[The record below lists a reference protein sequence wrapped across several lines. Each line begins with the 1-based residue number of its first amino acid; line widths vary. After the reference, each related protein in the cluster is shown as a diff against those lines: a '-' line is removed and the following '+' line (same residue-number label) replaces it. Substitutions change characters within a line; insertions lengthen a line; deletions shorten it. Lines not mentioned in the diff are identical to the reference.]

1 MAGTNFK
8 VKNGLEIQSG
18 TVIAGGG
25 AGTSG
30 QVLSS
35 TGTGVQWVNA
45 ATGTGDVVGPASA
58 TDNAVVRF
66 DGTTGKL
73 IQNSTVTLSD
83 TGILT
88 VPELS
93 TTSITSTGN
102 NPIVIAPDGTGDVH
116 LNADSVR
123 IGDNNADATIATRGT
138 GDLLL
143 TTNEGSAVEG
153 VIRIYDG
160 ANGNITLTP
169 NGTGQ
174 VQVGSDQVVTLTA
187 SQTLTNKTLSSNSV
201 WNGNVI
207 GSAYGGAGTVNGI
220 LKANGSGTVSAA
232 SAGTDYVTSVSVTSP
247 VSNTGTTANPTIA
260 LASGYGDTQ
269 NPYGS
274 KTANY
279 FLAAPDGS
287 AGSPTFR
294 AIVAADIPTLNQNTT
309 GNAATASALQTARN
323 INGVSFNGTADITV
337 TAAAN
342 TLTGT
347 TLASGVTASSLT
359 SVGTLTGLTV
369 TRTTSGDTG
378 TFTNTSTTNQS
389 ANVNAVSDNSTAISL
404 RVFGSAAGSYGMLA
418 ANSTALYTTAT
429 SLNLCADNASGVI
442 KFSTGSSVP
451 ERMRLDAS
459 GNLGLGTSS
468 PISKLHVY
476 TAATNKL
483 TLDSPTANDNR
494 LDFAKVGTVKWSMYS
509 PANSNDLRMYDHQT
523 VGDVVTFQ
531 SGGNVGLGTASPYNK
546 VEIEGASARLGLNNG
561 GGASR
566 KALLIEPLGYG
577 GNAYARL
584 ESYDYGTST
593 GGVLALNVTGGNV
606 GIGLTT
612 PSQKLEVAN
621 GYALFG
627 GLRINGADASV
638 NQIWQSNSG
647 TNLGIMANGGAILF
661 GQTSSEKMRL
671 DASGNL
677 GIGGTASS
685 GTRLY
690 VVGSNTTSNTSIPI
704 YANQVYGNTGVSSAA
719 LRLNLNDGAGGC
731 YLYGYSGGA
740 GFMHN
745 AEYLAGTGWT
755 ARSTFASIME
765 TTSSG
770 FSFYLNSSLTAG
782 NTFTPSERMRIDSS
796 GNVGIGRT
804 PSYTLDL
811 AGDAR
816 FKRNSGSGW
825 VFQTPSSDM
834 RIVGETSGA
843 HLCFIPSSANVGI
856 DTTSPSE
863 KLNVIGK
870 IKASDVLLGNNG
882 TKGYGAI
889 TTTTSTSTPTGG
901 SSGDHYY
908 IY

>member
-1 MAGTNFK
+1 
-8 VKNGLEIQSG
+8 
-18 TVIAGGG
+18 
-25 AGTSG
+25 
-30 QVLSS
+30 
-35 TGTGVQWVNA
+35 
-45 ATGTGDVVGPASA
+45 
-58 TDNAVVRF
+58 
-66 DGTTGKL
+66 
-73 IQNSTVTLSD
+73 LSD
-83 TGILT
+83 TGVLT

-102 NPIVIAPDGTGDVH
+102 NPIIIAPDGTGDVH

-123 IGDNNADATIATRGT
+123 IGDNNTDATLITRGT

-143 TTNEGSAVEG
+143 TTNEGSATEG
-153 VIRIYDG
+153 IIRIYDG

-279 FLAAPDGS
+279 FLASPNGS
-287 AGSPTFR
+287 AGVPTFR

-309 GNAATASALQTARN
+309 GTAANITATSNTTLTTLSSLVSIGTITTGTWNASA
-323 INGVSFNGTADITV
+323 IGVAYG
-337 TAAAN
+337 
-342 TLTGT
+342 G
-347 TLASGVTASSLT
+347 
-359 SVGTLTGLTV
+359 TGLTSL
-369 TRTTSGDTG
+369 TAGYIPYGSGTSAFG
-378 TFTNTSTTNQS
+378 SS
-389 ANVNAVSDNSTAISL
+389 ANLFWDSTNSRLGVGTSSPVSALDISDGT
-404 RVFGSAAGSYGMLA
+404 RHTYIQSRGSAAGTGLSIGTDVASY
-418 ANSTALYTTAT
+418 ANV
-429 SLNLCADNASGVI
+429 LNLAGD
-442 KFSTGSSVP
+442 
-451 ERMRLDAS
+451 
-459 GNLGLGTSS
+459 
-468 PISKLHVY
+468 IS
-476 TAATNKL
+476 
-483 TLDSPTANDNR
+483 
-494 LDFAKVGTVKWSMYS
+494 
-509 PANSNDLRMYDHQT
+509 
-523 VGDVVTFQ
+523 
-531 SGGNVGLGTASPYNK
+531 
-546 VEIEGASARLGLNNG
+546 
-561 GGASR
+561 GGAS
-566 KALLIEPLGYG
+566 
-577 GNAYARL
+577 
-584 ESYDYGTST
+584 S
-593 GGVLALNVTGGNV
+593 GGVNVSYYSSNTGSWNAAASIRNTTSAYGNLLLMQDGGNV
-606 GIGLTT
+606 GIGVT
-612 PSQKLEVAN
+612 PRAKLETSGSIFATSRSIPTGGAGPEIWWSGTVSGISSYDRTNSAYKPLLLEAEYSYFTTAN
-621 GYALFG
+621 GSEQM
-627 GLRINGADASV
+627 RIN
-638 NQIWQSNSG
+638 
-647 TNLGIMANGGAILF
+647 
-661 GQTSSEKMRL
+661 
-671 DASGNL
+671 
-677 GIGGTASS
+677 
-685 GTRLY
+685 
-690 VVGSNTTSNTSIPI
+690 
-704 YANQVYGNTGVSSAA
+704 NTGVGIGTSNPLA
-719 LRLNLNDGAGGC
+719 RLDIVGDATPNGNGLAFGHANTAGYKWIQSFASQPLYINPLGNNVIFNRDGGSVGIGTVSPASKLNV
-731 YLYGYSGGA
+731 SGGNVTVSA
-740 GFMHN
+740 GYGIAYSADQNRIMTPEDN
-745 AEYLAGTGWT
+745 VSGALIAW
-755 ARSTFASIME
+755 ASGGICR
-765 TTSSG
+765 
-770 FSFYLNSSLTAG
+770 FLTAS
-782 NTFTPSERMRIDSS
+782 TERMRITS
-796 GNVGIGRT
+796 GGDVGIGRT